1 MKKIV
6 IGMTGASG
14 SILAYRLVQTLLEL
28 GHEVHFVST
37 EMGKKVMSFELEKP
51 YVICLES
58 FKNTSQH
65 FYSYDNNQLFAK
77 IASGS
82 FFTDAMVVL
91 PCSMG
96 TLAKIST
103 GISDSLLCR
112 AADVCLKE
120 QRQLILVP
128 RETPLS
134 SIHLENMLRLSRMGV
149 AIMPPVPAFYQKP
162 KTLADVVDLTVGR
175 LISTLRINNPLHQI
189 WQEGDFNE

>member
-14 SILAYRLVQTLLEL
+14 SALAYRLIQTLLEL

-37 EMGKKVMSFELEKP
+37 EMGKKVMGFELEKP
-51 YVICLES
+51 FERCLES
-58 FKNTSQH
+58 FKNSSQN
-65 FYSYDNNQLFAK
+65 FYFYENNQLFAR

-82 FFTDAMVVL
+82 FLTDAMVVL

-149 AIMPPVPAFYQKP
+149 FIMPPVPAFYQKP

-175 LISTLRINNPLHQI
+175 LIATLKIDNPLHQI
-189 WQEGDFNE
+189 WQEGDFSE